1 MKSALFDYITVN
13 GSLSPFLGLIC
24 CLRIVGYIWERRCR
38 IIALAASISL
48 IFLDTIQDCTRTVND
63 HNSQLSDAC
72 CEGWDCQNPSVSC
85 NGMKKRSNY
94 IGAMRGAIVLS
105 CPEFCIIC
113 SPLFERYW
121 KMPNV
126 LSCAL
131 LHSCRCQTES
141 VATVWELFI
150 SDFSNMSV
158 SDVAADA

>member
-1 MKSALFDYITVN
+1 MKT
-13 GSLSPFLGLIC
+13 
-24 CLRIVGYIWERRCR
+24 
-38 IIALAASISL
+38 
-48 IFLDTIQDCTRTVND
+48 
-63 HNSQLSDAC
+63 
-72 CEGWDCQNPSVSC
+72 
-85 NGMKKRSNY
+85 KRSNY
-94 IGAMRGAIVLS
+94 IGAMRGAMVLS
-105 CPEFCIIC
+105 RSELSHMFIAVK
-113 SPLFERYW
+113 RYW